1 MRKEAPTITQILS
14 YKDIYGKDLLINRLE
29 LVKSIPKKALIAEIA
44 ALNLINKVNLKNY
57 TVFVEKMKVFR

>member
-1 MRKEAPTITQILS
+1 MRKEAPKTTQMLS
-14 YKDIYGKDLLINRLE
+14 YKDIYGENLSIKRLG